1 MKKRILSVLLAAL
14 MLAAPTVLP
23 ASAAD
28 QVLGQYLYTDIVAY
42 IDNHPIRSYNIL
54 GNTYIVVEDLMQ
66 YGFDVTWDGV
76 NGRLVIGTTR
86 TAAPEAYTSTYKPT
100 ANTVPAGTPAG
111 DYYYTQVT
119 TWIGDKQIT
128 GYNIGGYTCIF
139 MDDLA
144 AHFAA
149 PGGYVWSPEDKALY
163 MASPALVKEPVVE
176 FNAATDA
183 VEAYI
188 KADAAAIR
196 AKSFDAEQLVHLA
209 DFESLYGA
217 DLRAAYI
224 DLLVELNETISYKI
238 TGSKITGSTAEV
250 TVDISCRDLTFALSE
265 FYVKWMN
272 ELAGLSAQGKTLSEG
287 DTLELSMKLALEA
300 FGDDTLPVVNHERVA
315 YLNLVNGVWTLD
327 TEKSEGFI
335 NSLVGGM
342 VDGSL
347 FGRQ

>member
-1 MKKRILSVLLAAL
+1 MKKRFISVLLAAL
-14 MLAAPTVLP
+14 LAVAAILP

-42 IDNHPIRSYNIL
+42 IDQHPIRSYNIK

-86 TAAPEAYTSTYKPT
+86 TASPDAYTTTYKPT

-119 TWIGDKQIT
+119 TWIGDTQIE

-144 AHFAA
+144 ARFAA

-163 MASPALVKEPVVE
+163 MASPALASAPVVE
-176 FNAATDA
+176 QNGATDA
-183 VEAYI
+183 VSAYI
-188 KADAAAIR
+188 DADIAGIR
-196 AKSFDAEQLVHLA
+196 AKNFTAAQLAELD
-209 DFESLYGA
+209 DFEYYYGA
-217 DLRAAYI
+217 ALRGDFI
-224 DLLVELNETISYKI
+224 DLLVEINETVDYTI
-238 TGSKITGSTAEV
+238 TGSKVSGSTAEV
-250 TVDISCRDLTFALSE
+250 TVDIACRDLTFALSE
-265 FYVKWMN
+265 FYAMWYM
-272 ELAGLSAQGKTLSEG
+272 ELAEYAAAGRSLSGEAA
-287 DTLELSMKLALEA
+287 LEVSMKLALQA
-300 FGDDTLPVVNHERVA
+300 FGDDTLPVVTHERIA

-327 TEKSEGFI
+327 VEKSEAFV

-342 VDGSL
+342 VGGSL

>member
-1 MKKRILSVLLAAL
+1 MKKRLVSVLLAAL
-14 MLAAPTVLP
+14 MLVTPMAVP

-42 IDNHPIRSYNIL
+42 IDNYPIRSYNIK

-66 YGFDVTWDGV
+66 YGFGVTWDGV
-76 NGRLVIGTTR
+76 NGRLVISPTR
-86 TAAPEAYTSTYKPT
+86 TAAPAQYTATYKPT

-111 DYYYTQVT
+111 DYYFTQVT
-119 TWIGDKQIT
+119 TWIGDKQIE

-144 AHFAA
+144 AYFAA
-149 PGGYVWSPEDKALY
+149 PGGYVWSPADKALY
-163 MASPALVKEPVVE
+163 MASPAISSEPVVE
-176 FNAATDA
+176 YSAATDA
-183 VEAYI
+183 VVAYI
-188 KADAAAIR
+188 DADIATVR
-196 AKSFDAEQLVHLA
+196 AKNFDAEQQVHLA

-217 DLRAAYI
+217 ELRAEYI
-224 DLLVELNETISYKI
+224 NLLVELNETVSYKL
-238 TGSKITGSTAEV
+238 TGSKITGNTAEV
-250 TVDISCRDLTFALSE
+250 TVDIACRDLTFALSE
-265 FYVKWMN
+265 FYALWYE
-272 ELAGLSAQGKTLSEG
+272 ELAKYAANGRNLSGEEALGV
-287 DTLELSMKLALEA
+287 SMKLALQA
-300 FGDDTLPVVNHERVA
+300 FGDDTLPIVSHERTV
-315 YLNLVNGVWTLD
+315 YLDLVNGSWTIN

>member
-42 IDNHPIRSYNIL
+42 IDNYPIRSYNIL

-86 TAAPEAYTSTYKPT
+86 TSAPEAYTTTYKPT

-149 PGGYVWSPEDKALY
+149 SYVWSPENKALY
-163 MASPALVKEPVVE
+163 MTSPALVTAPVVE
-176 FNAATDA
+176 LNAATDA
-183 VEAYI
+183 VETYI
-188 KADAAAIR
+188 NTDISAMR
-196 AKSFDAEQLVHLA
+196 AKTFSADQLVHLA
-209 DFESLYGA
+209 DFEMWYGA
-217 DLRAAYI
+217 DLRASYI
-224 DLLVELNETISYKI
+224 DLLVELNETISCKI
-238 TGSKITGSTAEV
+238 TGSNITGSTAEV

-272 ELAGLSAQGKTLSEG
+272 ELASLSAQGTKLSESE
-287 DTLELSMKLALEA
+287 TLKLSMKLALEA
-300 FGDDTLPVVNHERVA
+300 FGDDTLPVVTHERVA